1 MDADTKNIE
10 IADVDT
16 DADMD
21 FCKNADMSAD
31 ADMPR
36 TRVSTE
42 LWSEVET
49 SFQFH
54 LVRSGKMFSVW
65 YGLAL

>member
-1 MDADTKNIE
+1 MWTDADTDIE
-10 IADVDT
+10 DIKIADS
-16 DADMD
+16 DMD

-42 LWSEVET
+42 LWCELFNSDYNE
-49 SFQFH
+49 
-54 LVRSGKMFSVW
+54 
-65 YGLAL
+65 A

>member
-21 FCKNADMSAD
+21 FFKNADMSAD

-42 LWSEVET
+42 LCYVLWNVILKKPESEGQG
-49 SFQFH
+49 SNY
-54 LVRSGKMFSVW
+54 LVMNK
-65 YGLAL
+65 